1 METLQE
7 TAVQLLLGLPRSITL
22 LETQDQDRMDQTVP
36 MDRTDP
42 MVRTVQTVPMD
53 RMDPMDPMDQTEAQA
68 QEETMMVH
76 VMTVT
81 KDLQLPLLTLER

>member
-22 LETQDQDRMDQTVP
+22 LETQDQDR

-81 KDLQLPLLTLER
+81 KDLQLPLLTLGR

>member
-7 TAVQLLLGLPRSITL
+7 TAVQLLLGQLRSITL
-22 LETQDQDRMDQTVP
+22 LETQDQDRTARTATRDQDRMDQTETQDQ
-36 MDRTDP
+36 DR
-42 MVRTVQTVPMD
+42 
-53 RMDPMDPMDQTEAQA
+53 MDQTEAQA

-76 VMTVT
+76 VTMT